1 MLLHLNPRLLLVKQ
15 EQNANIVSVE
25 IPELS
30 LILSAG
36 REIAATRP
44 YPNKRYL
51 SVARIIDNR
60 ISEKHGILLN
70 VNNSLTNF
78 TVITIWKIEDSDH
91 LCIHTV
97 HYQLIDRDFDCAS
110 DCMLLWHGV
119 FGEKFK
125 SRFPLDLPEDT
136 TPLNTQP
143 RMDVSSGSN
152 KKTRGVESEE
162 LDNKG
167 YVISRVERFNLPT
180 IEQERITGDAFGLS
194 IKFPTLSDAFL
205 CLTNGA
211 DNDYG

>member
-1 MLLHLNPRLLLVKQ
+1 MFNRKIKVISPKRFDKVG
-15 EQNANIVSVE
+15 ANFLIEIQVSD
-25 IPELS
+25 ELRNQ
-30 LILSAG
+30 IM
-36 REIAATRP
+36 
-44 YPNKRYL
+44 N
-51 SVARIIDNR
+51 D
-60 ISEKHGILLN
+60 EKI
-70 VNNSLTNF
+70 
-78 TVITIWKIEDSDH
+78 
-91 LCIHTV
+91 V